1 MRLEHVAFLVHD
13 PAEVAAWYEAH
24 LGMKVVR
31 RAGAPMFAH
40 FLADDS
46 GLSLLEFYQHPTIAV
61 PAYADVD
68 PWIHH
73 IAFAVTEIEA
83 TLARLVAAGGT
94 AIGDPLS
101 NPAGDVAVFVR
112 DPWGVALQLVKR
124 QEAML

>member
-13 PAEVAAWYEAH
+13 PAEVSAWYEAN
-24 LGMKVVR
+24 LGMKVIR
-31 RAGAPMFAH
+31 QAGSPMFAH
-40 FLADDS
+40 FLADGS
-46 GLSLLEFYQHPTIAV
+46 GLSLLEFYQHPTV
-61 PAYADVD
+61 PVPVYAEID

-73 IAFAVTEIEA
+73 IAFAVTDIEGD
-83 TLARLVAAGGT
+83 LARLVAAGGT
-94 AIGDPLS
+94 AVGTPLS